1 MIHKKTLL
9 SPYHDAEYTT
19 DIKTASH
26 LYAVVQQRNPEA
38 YLHAKTKTPRVS
50 IGDRLNMCM
59 SNSSTHL
66 PTEPLKVRDFAVSR
80 WRITAIQR
88 KTH

>member
-1 MIHKKTLL
+1 MLWYSSATLKHIYMQKQKH
-9 SPYHDAEYTT
+9 P
-19 DIKTASH
+19 
-26 LYAVVQQRNPEA
+26 
-38 YLHAKTKTPRVS
+38 VS